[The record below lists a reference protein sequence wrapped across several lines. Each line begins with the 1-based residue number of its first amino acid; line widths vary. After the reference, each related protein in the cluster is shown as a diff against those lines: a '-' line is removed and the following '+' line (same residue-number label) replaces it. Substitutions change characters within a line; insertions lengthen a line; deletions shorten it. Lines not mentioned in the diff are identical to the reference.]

1 MSHMIYQDVFLS
13 VYFQHLLVIYLNNVF
28 IFILKILLVVLM
40 IVLTFIRNLEKLL
53 LDF

>member
-28 IFILKILLVVLM
+28 YFHTKN
-40 IVLTFIRNLEKLL
+40 IVSCFNDSF
-53 LDF
+53 DFY